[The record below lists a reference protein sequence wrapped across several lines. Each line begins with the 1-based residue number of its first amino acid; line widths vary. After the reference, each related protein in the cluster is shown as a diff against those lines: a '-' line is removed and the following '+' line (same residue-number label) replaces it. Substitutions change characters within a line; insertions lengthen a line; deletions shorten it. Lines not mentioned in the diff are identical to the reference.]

1 MLIVL
6 RVNPQIAV
14 QRKTDE
20 DATSVEKR
28 STEIWQLNWET
39 TDAHIIDA
47 SKSKTEVASEL
58 KTLIWSRL

>member
-1 MLIVL
+1 
-6 RVNPQIAV
+6 VNPQIAV

-20 DATSVEKR
+20 DAASVEKR

-39 TDAHIIDA
+39 TDAHVIDA